1 MRVCS
6 ICVLL
11 LAFCL
16 GCNRAEEARR
26 KAAENNLKQL
36 GEALKNPTNGT
47 EREQQDRQ

>member
-36 GEALKNPTNGT
+36 GEALKNYDQTYQSP
-47 EREQQDRQ
+47 D